1 MLCTCSNQFKF
12 DERGGISKAELRL
25 ETSSRELSAKLK
37 EGEVQLRQGSI
48 HDAEVSLR
56 EALSINNEVPLLL
69 GRVLLVICHLEGI
82 YKFLR
87 RQTKGTWFKFSVCLA
102 SLKVFV
108 LAFLLDSSHA
118 LLHVQED
125 DA

>member
-56 EALSINNEVPLLL
+56 EALSINNEVPLFAGL
-69 GRVLLVICHLEGI
+69 GFACYVPSGEDSQISSAPELRAQGLS
-82 YKFLR
+82 FL
-87 RQTKGTWFKFSVCLA
+87 SV
-102 SLKVFV
+102 
-108 LAFLLDSSHA
+108 
-118 LLHVQED
+118 
-125 DA
+125 